1 MSDNTQRDCA
11 RAILAVCKAGPDFGR
26 DFHALPFGTVS
37 ALAEAAKF
45 CGYRKPRNASGS
57 TARYFHAR
65 LVRLAKE
72 S

>member
-1 MSDNTQRDCA
+1 MGDNVQRDCA
-11 RAILAVCKAGPDFGR
+11 RAILATCKAGADYGR
-26 DFHALPFGTVS
+26 DFHALPYGTQS
-37 ALAEAAKF
+37 DLAEAAKF
-45 CGYRKPRNASGS
+45 CGYRKPRGANGS